1 MGSWSFP
8 RYVSKAEKQAKAS
21 KKIEQLKKK
30 KDVRPVIIQGSA
42 IARTWW
48 GKSWNQNLDRYADYS
63 NRIGRGRSYIRHGA
77 ILDLQISA
85 GEVAA
90 LVQGSRSKPYEIS
103 VKIKKL
109 DKAHWQQ
116 LVASCSGMFDSLPE
130 ILAGRVPKELSELLL
145 GRDAG
150 LFPSLKEISFACSC
164 PDWAHMCK
172 HVAATLYGIGVR
184 LDEDAKLL
192 FTLRGT
198 NADDL
203 VSRTVTTRAESLL
216 EKAVKKSSRI
226 IDDADL
232 SELFGIDLAGS
243 DGLIDPAGSARAAA
257 GTGSVKSRNSKK
269 TDSERGAVIARRKGA
284 GAKKK
289 TLQKPKIRMK
299 RLSLPRKNRD

>member
-1 MGSWSFP
+1 MHF
-8 RYVSKAEKQAKAS
+8 Y
-21 KKIEQLKKK
+21 
-30 KDVRPVIIQGSA
+30 
-42 IARTWW
+42 
-48 GKSWNQNLDRYADYS
+48 NHF
-63 NRIGRGRSYIRHGA
+63 NR
-77 ILDLQISA
+77 
-85 GEVAA
+85 V
-90 LVQGSRSKPYEIS
+90 
-103 VKIKKL
+103 
-109 DKAHWQQ
+109 
-116 LVASCSGMFDSLPE
+116 FDSLPE

-150 LFPSLKEISFACSC
+150 LFPSPKEISFACSC